1 MAAKL
6 LGIERVPTLK
16 LSHLIAEERHAYV
29 LIGNKLALNPG
40 WDTELLAI
48 ELQALIDLDFEVS
61 LTGFSEAE
69 IDLTLDQARDASTD
83 TPDDADLIPEL
94 RDPVIFRTGDLWVL
108 GRHVLLCGDACPK
121 TDLEAVMAGGK
132 VDLIFTDP
140 P

>member
-83 TPDDADLIPEL
+83 TPDDTDLIPEL
-94 RDPVIFRTGDLWVL
+94 RDPVIFRTGDL
-108 GRHVLLCGDACPK
+108 
-121 TDLEAVMAGGK
+121 
-132 VDLIFTDP
+132 
-140 P
+140 